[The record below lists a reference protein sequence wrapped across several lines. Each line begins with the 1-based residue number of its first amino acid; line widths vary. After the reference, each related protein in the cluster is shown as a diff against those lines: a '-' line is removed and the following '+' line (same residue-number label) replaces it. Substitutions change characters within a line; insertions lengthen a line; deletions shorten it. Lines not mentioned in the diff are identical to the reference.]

1 MITLPLTAH
10 DDVYFPGGFT
20 PPGTRPI
27 QTPMP
32 PGFAPPIT
40 QPMPGDPSY
49 YRPKPDPGP
58 TPTMPSGQMRQIPD
72 NMWGFF
78 MLMMGL

>member
-20 PPGTRPI
+20 PPGTSPI
-27 QTPMP
+27 QTPL
-32 PGFAPPIT
+32 A
-40 QPMPGDPSY
+40 PMPGDPSY